1 MNAATVTKFPKTKAP
16 GSHKPLPQR
25 KPGEPLQHF
34 RKRLAVRLGTSVKA
48 VTDVSM
54 KFGVYP
60 GKSKSASKA

>member
-1 MNAATVTKFPKTKAP
+1 MNAATVTKFPPAKAP
-16 GSHKPLPQR
+16 QPHKPLPPR
-25 KPGEPLQHF
+25 KPGESLKSF
-34 RKRLAVRLGTSVKA
+34 RRRLAARLGTSLKT